1 MTSMNRLAHLYAA
14 AAAATLATGL
24 AACSSAGQPAAHA
37 TSTPTVS
44 ASQPVYFGV
53 PTFKAK
59 IQTTGAVRYSKAFTQ
74 PVPGGLSCA
83 DVLARGDLPGGRFK
97 LPTPAAGKDLKIDIQ
112 IDGYH
117 GVATYPP
124 ADLQKDNSD
133 SIQLTI
139 KGVTTNYV
147 LTSHPAK
154 PAARQAPG
162 KEVLFVYK
170 DGTGELAFSEA
181 HKLGRSSGPAIAGI
195 INWQCLP

>member
-1 MTSMNRLAHLYAA
+1 MNRLTRLYAA
-14 AAAATLATGL
+14 AVAVTLAAGL
-24 AACSSAGQPAAHA
+24 AACSSSGQPAARAARTPKA
-37 TSTPTVS
+37 TV
-44 ASQPVYFGV
+44 SQPVYFGV

-83 DVLARGDLPGGRFK
+83 DVTAHGDLPGGRFQ
-97 LPTPAAGKDLKIDIQ
+97 LPTPPAGKDLKIDIQ
-112 IDGYH
+112 IAGYH

-154 PAARQAPG
+154 PAARQTPG

-170 DGTGELAFSEA
+170 GNAGELAFSGA
-181 HKLGRSSGPAIAGI
+181 HKLGLSSGPAIAGV